1 MFLWRGNAPH
11 TLALAGSEAEIS
23 SEWHGAEQVTLRAE
37 NLLRV
42 SIDALRVLS
51 WGRGATSIP
60 EGSHSNPARISPHLH
75 GNIPT
80 CCSIEGTTRACD
92 RKPFVQDHP
101 GSAYLVGP
109 FVISSNLAPGE
120 PRSCPGHGPRRAG
133 TTKNDL

>member
-75 GNIPT
+75 GNIPSRLAASLIPVLRRRDPT
-80 CCSIEGTTRACD
+80 AGFQA
-92 RKPFVQDHP
+92 RK
-101 GSAYLVGP
+101 
-109 FVISSNLAPGE
+109 IE
-120 PRSCPGHGPRRAG
+120 PRRTRRTWPRMSV
-133 TTKNDL
+133 